1 MSGLHSLDNSQNNGH
16 RKHKL
21 ELTNRVVVDE
31 SSIPG
36 DESLQTYRIAL
47 EGEYDV
53 SRSKELDEI
62 FGAAIAADRVI
73 IDFSKTT
80 YIDSMMLKALLR
92 LREQMS
98 KRQPGEVVLLNVS
111 PQVRRIFSISGLTKL
126 FIFR

>member
-1 MSGLHSLDNSQNNGH
+1 M
-16 RKHKL
+16 
-21 ELTNRVVVDE
+21 VVDE